1 MSENYN
7 LNSIKRIINYI
18 RNSVIFVVLLIKFYN
33 CVCRW
38 NKQTLF
44 TSSASH
50 LQNSPL
56 CFPVLVVLPIQN
68 ALAERAPLVR
78 KRTLY

>member
-1 MSENYN
+1 MNKNYN

-18 RNSVIFVVLLIKFYN
+18 RNSIIFVVLLIKLYN
-33 CVCRW
+33 CLCRL

-50 LQNSPL
+50 LQNSL

-78 KRTLY
+78 KRTFY